1 MKKQKLLMVRLQIK
15 IKMNYKIIGKYIK
28 NLNFNIP
35 NPKIFYNLS
44 KDISNYKIHVDI
56 RSDQIKENI
65 IEVLTSINL
74 TPNNNVLEKIDTKIV
89 FATIVELA
97 NKKMDKEVVEKIIL
111 VDVPTEIY
119 YELRKIFVNL
129 FENSGFKDVKI
140 SENVD
145 FQKLYNMRKVQ

>member
-1 MKKQKLLMVRLQIK
+1 
-15 IKMNYKIIGKYIK
+15 MNYKIIGKYIK

-119 YELRKIFVNL
+119 CELRKIFVNL